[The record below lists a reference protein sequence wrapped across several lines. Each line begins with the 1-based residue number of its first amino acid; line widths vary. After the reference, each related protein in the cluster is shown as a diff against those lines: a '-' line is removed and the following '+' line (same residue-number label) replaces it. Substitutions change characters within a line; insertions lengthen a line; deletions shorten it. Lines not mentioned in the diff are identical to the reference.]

1 VAQNQPTISLF
12 GLRGSPALG
21 IALALWCGHARAATT
36 DSVTMQHVSLLGPAA
51 SVLRKPHGPVLS
63 GIRVVE
69 TPSPQQQAAALVS
82 LELMANHPIEVGATV
97 TFRVTSRKGGYLLLV
112 DIDAAGK
119 MTQIFPSPELL
130 AQFDDADM
138 NVIRPG
144 ETLILPPTA
153 AAARGFQYIIAP
165 PTGAAAVIAI
175 LSEKRV
181 QLLDLPDLPQRL
193 DSEADVVTYLT
204 KWTNELRIPDNATGK
219 LGSNNWWFDVKSYV
233 IK

>member
-1 VAQNQPTISLF
+1 MQHASL
-12 GLRGSPALG
+12 LSPAAPHLPNP
-21 IALALWCGHARAATT
+21 R
-36 DSVTMQHVSLLGPAA
+36 GPTF
-51 SVLRKPHGPVLS
+51 S
-63 GIRVVE
+63 GILVVE
-69 TPSPQQQAAALVS
+69 TPASQQRSAAVVS
-82 LELMANHPIEVGATV
+82 LELMANGPIEVGSKV
-97 TFRVTSRKGGYLLLV
+97 SFRVTARRGGYLLLV

-138 NVIRPG
+138 NAIKPG

-193 DSEADVVTYLT
+193 DTEADVTNYLA
-204 KWTNELRIPDNATGK
+204 KWTNELRIPDNTTGK
-219 LGSNNWWFDVKSYV
+219 LGTNNWWFDVKSYV